1 MRSSGSRP
9 QASILVHTEASY
21 KLWVWTVSRGARLNL
36 SILGCRRGTPG
47 TLKLSLSALCL
58 VACIRSA
65 DEGCF
70 PPLTHQSSC
79 GRALQVVHLLRS
91 DLTPSSSTGNRPLQH
106 SPKYS
111 LARTTILPTFVRKRT
126 RHGPLACKNMSPSPA
141 QHESDLLQLSND
153 PLSSF
158 IPKDEDIGP
167 DPFEGI
173 MSAASSTVP
182 RQGLGNVVSAFD
194 PSAGPVTETTG
205 LPGTQMQMQIDVL
218 KGMSAAGASNV
229 FLSDYPVAQQHQQ
242 QSLASMGLSEDMQG
256 ILPVRE
262 DSPASQQTA
271 SSNAASPAPGPFA
284 NISTS
289 SLASALD
296 DTSASL
302 LARSRS
308 GSLISPNAL
317 QSNGVTRTSPPLQ
330 SNESSM
336 GFPSLSPDFPNSV
349 SPPDPV
355 NAPHM
360 MVVDEFLSR

>member
-1 MRSSGSRP
+1 
-9 QASILVHTEASY
+9 
-21 KLWVWTVSRGARLNL
+21 
-36 SILGCRRGTPG
+36 
-47 TLKLSLSALCL
+47 
-58 VACIRSA
+58 
-65 DEGCF
+65 
-70 PPLTHQSSC
+70 
-79 GRALQVVHLLRS
+79 
-91 DLTPSSSTGNRPLQH
+91 
-106 SPKYS
+106 
-111 LARTTILPTFVRKRT
+111 
-126 RHGPLACKNMSPSPA
+126 MSPSPA
-141 QHESDLLQLSND
+141 QHDSDLLQLSND
-153 PLSSF
+153 PLF
-158 IPKDEDIGP
+158 IPKAEDIAP
-167 DPFEGI
+167 DLSPFEGI
-173 MSAASSTVP
+173 MTAASSSVP
-182 RQGLGNVVSAFD
+182 RQGLGNVVSSFD
-194 PSAGPVTETTG
+194 PSPFVGPVTETSG
-205 LPGTQMQMQIDVL
+205 LFGTQMQMQLDVL
-218 KGMSAAGASNV
+218 KGMTAAGASNV

-242 QSLASMGLSEDMQG
+242 QTLAPMSLSEDMQG
-256 ILPVRE
+256 ILPARE
-262 DSPASQQTA
+262 ESPASQQTT

-296 DTSASL
+296 DTNASL